1 MTRATNAPTR
11 RSRPAKRSAPK
22 QTPSRGAQP
31 RAIAAV
37 APPPTA
43 DLAQPAVANA
53 APRPVADVAS
63 LAGRYLTFLL
73 AGGEYG
79 LAILG
84 VREILA
90 LIPINPVPRTPAEV
104 LGVINLRGRIVPV
117 VDLRLKLGLPAAA
130 PTDQTVIIV
139 VQPRDGEMPVGCVVD
154 EALGVLQFAA
164 EQIEPPPDLRAD
176 PADTA
181 FILGVGKAEQRVIF
195 LLDLQTVLAAATA
208 LADTPSRS

>member
-1 MTRATNAPTR
+1 MTRTASAPAR
-11 RSRPAKRSAPK
+11 RPRPTGRSAPK
-22 QTPSRGAQP
+22 KTASPGAQP
-31 RAIAAV
+31 RAIATV
-37 APPPTA
+37 APRVIA
-43 DLAQPAVANA
+43 DI
-53 APRPVADVAS
+53 AS

-79 LAILG
+79 LAILA

-90 LIPINPVPRTPAEV
+90 LIPINPVPRTPDAV

-139 VQPRDGEMPVGCVVD
+139 VQSRDGEMPIGCVVD
-154 EALGVLQFAA
+154 EALGVLQLAA
-164 EQIEPPPDLRAD
+164 EQIAPPPDLGAD

-181 FILGVGKAEQRVIF
+181 FILGVGKAEQRVVF
-195 LLDLQTVLAAATA
+195 LLDLRTVLASAVERPAVTRGSAPNQRLRATT
-208 LADTPSRS
+208 DE